1 MNYIPLMKWLNDQ
14 IYPNN
19 STFLAGHNN
28 AIKKVMV
35 KLRTNNNC
43 VLCEE
48 AGRHKIPNGNLVCD
62 NHRNML
68 VDSLV
73 YLKLLKSLTNI
84 P

>member
-1 MNYIPLMKWLNDQ
+1 MKWLNDQ

-19 STFLAGHNN
+19 STFLTGHNN

-48 AGRHKIPNGNLVCD
+48 GGRHKIPNGNLVCD
-62 NHRNML
+62 NHHNML
-68 VDSLV
+68 VAAQEITLT
-73 YLKLLKSLTNI
+73 KLIYHETKD
-84 P
+84 